1 MPVRHEEVYAVFF
14 WCDRVVD
21 CDLHGFNRHQQKVY
35 FVRDNGTGYS
45 DAQAKRL
52 FDAFQD
58 NSLDAELP
66 KDTISLANARRVIS
80 RHNGQIWAEG
90 IEMLIAE
97 VKKREVN
104 TIHANVADI
113 SRRMPLET
121 STMDICLMT
130 TVLHD
135 LIEDNTDQGND

>member
-1 MPVRHEEVYAVFF
+1 LANEVVEELQQKHPDRELEYKIQPWLSD
-14 WCDRVVD
+14 WCDQKMLRLIIYNLFCNAID
-21 CDLHGFNRHQQKVY
+21 FIPASRKGRIELGMFNRHEQKVF

-66 KDTISLANARRVIS
+66 KDSISLANARRVIS

-90 IEMLIAE
+90 IEGAGGT
-97 VKKREVN
+97 VFFTCN
-104 TIHANVADI
+104 T
-113 SRRMPLET
+113 P
-121 STMDICLMT
+121 
-130 TVLHD
+130 
-135 LIEDNTDQGND
+135 